1 MRSVGE
7 RKTVVAA
14 YRTGHAFSC
23 VLALACACLLAVA
36 VALGAPAPA
45 QAASPSIS
53 GISNGQVDVATEGV
67 SVSVFFGHNV
77 AAGAIF
83 DANATKFSL
92 RDASGAEV
100 GVSVYRKYNGYGAP
114 DADNP
119 DPEGLR
125 RYIYV
130 SFPSLASGAT
140 YTFNVLP
147 GVVSEG
153 GHVFDGAS
161 VTFTTKEAD
170 SPPDPDPVEPGP
182 GLGEPGTGGTGDP
195 GGDGSGSGGGVATGT
210 DSGDGSGSGAATGA
224 ERGTESG
231 ISLANAGAASQ
242 LEGGDGASESAGDA
256 SASGKAASSGAGGG
270 GLAYRIGDAGEGH
283 GFSGGGDRAL
293 TSAEGLPRSELVLL
307 AVIAS
312 LCAMAGFSR
321 RAIAFRSRKVKDGP
335 MGEEGL

>member
-23 VLALACACLLAVA
+23 VLALACACLLAVV
-36 VALGAPAPA
+36 VALSAPAPA
-45 QAASPSIS
+45 QAASPNIS

-130 SFPSLASGAT
+130 SFPLVGFWRYLYVQRASGRCVRGRACVRWVKR
-140 YTFNVLP
+140 YV
-147 GVVSEG
+147 
-153 GHVFDGAS
+153 HH
-161 VTFTTKEAD
+161 
-170 SPPDPDPVEPGP
+170 
-182 GLGEPGTGGTGDP
+182 
-195 GGDGSGSGGGVATGT
+195 
-210 DSGDGSGSGAATGA
+210 
-224 ERGTESG
+224 ERG
-231 ISLANAGAASQ
+231 
-242 LEGGDGASESAGDA
+242 
-256 SASGKAASSGAGGG
+256 
-270 GLAYRIGDAGEGH
+270 
-283 GFSGGGDRAL
+283 
-293 TSAEGLPRSELVLL
+293 
-307 AVIAS
+307 
-312 LCAMAGFSR
+312 
-321 RAIAFRSRKVKDGP
+321 
-335 MGEEGL
+335 